1 MEFIRFVNGL
11 PLKQTILTGIT
22 PSLILS
28 LPEKLLSCPVVPDIF
43 GRWLPKSLAMLYL
56 WEA

>member
-11 PLKQTILTGIT
+11 PLKQTVPTGIT

-28 LPEKLLSCPVVPDIF
+28 LPKKPQS
-43 GRWLPKSLAMLYL
+43 
-56 WEA
+56 